1 MDRLGLI
8 YSCAQDIWRP
18 HLGDPTNGGLAMTV
32 LYAVASLLLLRTAL
46 SRDGWLRR
54 ERLLWGISAA
64 LLLLMTANKQLDLQK
79 TVIWVG
85 RCVAKKEGWFDQR
98 LAFQR
103 GFGMVVMTLLALVV
117 VALGWTCRRVLEP
130 NWPLI
135 LGTVLLT
142 GFVVLQVARFEQLAG
157 GLGQA
162 VVALSLHRILEG
174 TALCVLVWSTLRRR
188 PLWG

>member
-1 MDRLGLI
+1 MPSESPSTAG
-8 YSCAQDIWRP
+8 
-18 HLGDPTNGGLAMTV
+18 
-32 LYAVASLLLLRTAL
+32 RT
-46 SRDGWLRR
+46 S
-54 ERLLWGISAA
+54 
-64 LLLLMTANKQLDLQK
+64 T
-79 TVIWVG
+79 
-85 RCVAKKEGWFDQR
+85 
-98 LAFQR
+98 
-103 GFGMVVMTLLALVV
+103 
-117 VALGWTCRRVLEP
+117 GWTCRRVLAP

>member
-1 MDRLGLI
+1 
-8 YSCAQDIWRP
+8 
-18 HLGDPTNGGLAMTV
+18 MTV
-32 LYAVASLLLLRTAL
+32 LYAVASLLTLRTAL
-46 SRDGWLRR
+46 SRDGWLPR

-85 RCVAKKEGWFDQR
+85 RCVAKQEGWFDQR

-117 VALGWTCRRVLEP
+117 VALGWTCRRVLAP

-157 GLGQA
+157 GIGQA